1 MRVKF
6 YKNKLKCG
14 NNELAGGNF
23 PRRSQR
29 SSARNDFFFADFGPL
44 RALREIILLQN
55 SCDPNSTDLSIS
67 FSS

>member
-14 NNELAGGNF
+14 NNELADGNF

-29 SSARNDFFFADFGPL
+29 SSAHNEFFFADFGPS
-44 RALREIILLQN
+44 RALHEIIL
-55 SCDPNSTDLSIS
+55 CKIVAI
-67 FSS
+67 